1 MAERRHDIDWLRV
14 LVMLAVFV
22 FHCARFFGGGTWH
35 LNSAEQSFAA
45 MLFIGWLDMWFM
57 PLFCL
62 LSGVGAWYALGSR
75 DNGRFLL
82 ERVKRILV
90 PLYTVGLFVLLP
102 PQFYFEIVSNHGY
115 RGTLWA
121 TLPRYFRGLAD
132 FSLDWPGGVVNLP
145 FSGHLWFLQYLF
157 LISVLA
163 LPLLRHLRSD
173 RGRRLIGGLARLCVR
188 PGGIFLVLVPVLL
201 VRIGLRSVFHG
212 EHTWADFLEFLV
224 FFVIGYVLTADPRFT
239 ESIRKHGRLCLV
251 LGVLCFA
258 VEGLFVVRLGYG
270 YPGGEPFSI
279 LFVLFEAAMSVG
291 RWSWIV
297 FVLSLG
303 AKHLDFESKL
313 LAYGNEAVLPWN
325 VGIPL
330 KLVTITLISF
340 AIIMAVYELGVR
352 RFRVMRFLF
361 GMRPKAR
368 SKSTPT
374 PRKREAVL

>member
-1 MAERRHDIDWLRV
+1 
-14 LVMLAVFV
+14 
-22 FHCARFFGGGTWH
+22 
-35 LNSAEQSFAA
+35 
-45 MLFIGWLDMWFM
+45 
-57 PLFCL
+57 
-62 LSGVGAWYALGSR
+62 
-75 DNGRFLL
+75 
-82 ERVKRILV
+82 
-90 PLYTVGLFVLLP
+90 VGLFVLLP

-279 LFVLFEAAMSVG
+279 LFVLFEAVLPFYVLHQTVILCVG
-291 RWSWIV
+291 W
-297 FVLSLG
+297 F
-303 AKHLDFESKL
+303 
-313 LAYGNEAVLPWN
+313 VLPWN